1 MLVQQCSSF
10 FFFFQ
15 AEDGIRD
22 LTVTGV
28 QTCALPIFGALSA
41 GARPGRPLSVSGA
54 AAPRQPSNRRGGTDH
69 AAPSRRIDML
79 RGVFAGWLLRHLP
92 RRAPWCESSAAQSR
106 HRPARRT
113 SRPPR
118 SAEEPPQRGIL
129 RTVGSSS
136 ARMEELLY
144 RAHHAAALS
153 AAGRDRRRGARLSQ
167 RRRPVCGRGTS
178 RDAGR
183 RSQPAE
189 LCGAFATHRALCGA
203 AALTVQILY
212 EEEGDLKVGAV
223 LARAPAS
230 FQVESP
236 HGRRSK
242 VKAAN
247 VLLAFE
253 RPPAA
258 ELLMEAKKF
267 CADLDVE
274 FLWQC
279 SGSREFGFQELAREY
294 VGRDPTPVQAAGV
307 LMKLQSTPM
316 YFYRRGKGRF
326 QAAPEETLKLALAG
340 LAKKKRGQ
348 ETIAA
353 GPEAL
358 ARYSCPPEIAALRE
372 ELLYAPDR
380 AKAETKALE
389 QARRGTEIG
398 RARVR
403 TPGTVHGGMPYSDC
417 QCTEVRCT
425 LPVNE

>member
-1 MLVQQCSSF
+1 
-10 FFFFQ
+10 
-15 AEDGIRD
+15 
-22 LTVTGV
+22 
-28 QTCALPIFGALSA
+28 
-41 GARPGRPLSVSGA
+41 
-54 AAPRQPSNRRGGTDH
+54 
-69 AAPSRRIDML
+69 ML
-79 RGVFAGWLLRHLP
+79 RRVFAGWLLRHLP

-106 HRPARRT
+106 RRPASRT

-118 SAEEPPQRGIL
+118 SAEEPPHRCIL
-129 RTVGSSS
+129 RTVGSAS

-167 RRRPVCGRGTS
+167 RRRPLCGRGTS

-189 LCGAFATHRALCGA
+189 LCGAFAAHRALCGP
-203 AALTVQILY
+203 ALTMQILY

-267 CADLDVE
+267 SADLDVE
-274 FLWQC
+274 FLC
-279 SGSREFGFQELAREY
+279 SAAAVASSASRNW
-294 VGRDPTPVQAAGV
+294 
-307 LMKLQSTPM
+307 
-316 YFYRRGKGRF
+316 
-326 QAAPEETLKLALAG
+326 
-340 LAKKKRGQ
+340 
-348 ETIAA
+348 
-353 GPEAL
+353 
-358 ARYSCPPEIAALRE
+358 
-372 ELLYAPDR
+372 R
-380 AKAETKALE
+380 ANMLDAT
-389 QARRGTEIG
+389 R
-398 RARVR
+398 
-403 TPGTVHGGMPYSDC
+403 
-417 QCTEVRCT
+417 
-425 LPVNE
+425 

>member
-41 GARPGRPLSVSGA
+41 GARLGRPLSVSGA
-54 AAPRQPSNRRGGTDH
+54 AAPRQRSNRRGGTDH

-106 HRPARRT
+106 RRPARRT

-189 LCGAFATHRALCGA
+189 LCGAFAAHRALCGA
-203 AALTVQILY
+203 AALTMQILY

-242 VKAAN
+242 VKDRKSTRLNSSHSQISYA
-247 VLLAFE
+247 V
-253 RPPAA
+253 
-258 ELLMEAKKF
+258 F
-267 CADLDVE
+267 CL
-274 FLWQC
+274 
-279 SGSREFGFQELAREY
+279 
-294 VGRDPTPVQAAGV
+294 
-307 LMKLQSTPM
+307 
-316 YFYRRGKGRF
+316 
-326 QAAPEETLKLALAG
+326 
-340 LAKKKRGQ
+340 KKKKS
-348 ETIAA
+348 TIVTT
-353 GPEAL
+353 
-358 ARYSCPPEIAALRE
+358 
-372 ELLYAPDR
+372 AP
-380 AKAETKALE
+380 
-389 QARRGTEIG
+389 
-398 RARVR
+398 
-403 TPGTVHGGMPYSDC
+403 S
-417 QCTEVRCT
+417 
-425 LPVNE
+425 